1 MLRGMRPLGGIRVL
15 DVTHIIAGPTC
26 TFWLASLGAEVIR
39 IEQPRGDVT
48 WMTRPFVGPLG
59 ESDTQQTSR
68 DIPLSPLRKQRGKR
82 NVQLDL
88 RTDAGAEVLRLLVR
102 ESDVLVEN
110 FAPGAM
116 ARRGLG
122 YADLRSENPRLV
134 YASITG
140 YGSDGP
146 YRDRAAMDPIVQAMS
161 GFMAKTGF
169 EDGPPTR
176 AGATIGDQIPGVW
189 TALGVLAALRQ
200 RDLDGEGQFVD
211 VAMLDA
217 LVALL
222 WDEPIDQYEALGMPQ
237 RLGNGD
243 PRGAPFDTFR
253 TKDGWVAIA
262 APANHQWKK
271 LQPLLAPAALDPRW
285 DDHHERARNREV
297 MGAFVTTWTMQFT
310 AAEVCDQLDA
320 VGVPVGPVNPPWWAR
335 TDPHIAHRGT
345 LERLRHPDLDE
356 PTRWLAP
363 VLPIRFSRADIHTSP
378 AEPIGESTAWALRDV
393 LGLDDA
399 RVDALRAAGA
409 FGDVGP
415 DAPR

>member
-1 MLRGMRPLGGIRVL
+1 MRPLGGIRVL

-39 IEQPRGDVT
+39 VEQPRGDIT
-48 WMTRPFVGPLG
+48 WLTRPFVGPHG
-59 ESDTQQTSR
+59 ESDTQQTPR

-82 NVQLDL
+82 SLQLDL
-88 RTDAGAEVLRLLVR
+88 RTDAGAAVVR
-102 ESDVLVEN
+102 MLARECDVLVEN
-110 FAPGAM
+110 FAPGAL

-122 YADLRSENPRLV
+122 YEHLRPLNPRLV

-146 YRDRAAMDPIVQAMS
+146 YRDRAAMDPIVQALS

-169 EDGPPTR
+169 ADGPPTR
-176 AGATIGDQIPGVW
+176 AGATIGDQVPGIW

-217 LVALL
+217 LVALM
-222 WDEPIDQYEALGMPQ
+222 WDEPIDQYEELGMPE

-243 PRGAPFDTFR
+243 PRGAPFDTYR

-262 APANHQWKK
+262 APATHQWKK
-271 LQPLLAPAALDPRW
+271 LQPLLGVAALDPRW
-285 DDHHERARNREV
+285 DDHHERARNRDV
-297 MGAFVTTWTMQFT
+297 MNAFVTTWTMQFT
-310 AAEVCDQLDA
+310 AAEV
-320 VGVPVGPVNPPWWAR
+320 GVTLEAIGIPVGPVNPPWWAR

-345 LERLRHPDLDE
+345 LEQLRHPDLVE

-363 VLPIRFSRADIHTSP
+363 VLPVRFSRAAIDTTP
-378 AEPIGESTAWALRDV
+378 AEPIGESNEWVLRDV
-393 LGLDDA
+393 LGLDIA
-399 RVDALRAAGA
+399 RIEELRVDGA
-409 FGDVGP
+409 FG
-415 DAPR
+415 APNPP